1 MLLAVSPKRSIRRRA
16 SPGSRGSAGTST
28 ALIRCRSLRST
39 SRSSIRAPGNP
50 SQGPDRQGQPDID
63 SGTARCLACS
73 SPTRNTVASAPAG
86 TGHPG
91 PARRTMAAKSTL
103 DSLQRRM
110 RAMHSLYYDAVA
122 TMDIDQ
128 VNHFEREGVLP
139 IAFSLFH
146 IVNMIDASFLLMTGT
161 PPIWDDTWEARIRPA
176 IADHGKHRTVEEMV
190 HQRIGDYAAFQDYM
204 AAVFNRTEEWLENV
218 DPDQLDRV
226 VVGRPF

>member
-1 MLLAVSPKRSIRRRA
+1 
-16 SPGSRGSAGTST
+16 
-28 ALIRCRSLRST
+28 
-39 SRSSIRAPGNP
+39 
-50 SQGPDRQGQPDID
+50 
-63 SGTARCLACS
+63 
-73 SPTRNTVASAPAG
+73 
-86 TGHPG
+86 
-91 PARRTMAAKSTL
+91 MAAKSTL

-161 PPIWDDTWEARIRPA
+161 PPIWDDTWEARIQPA

-190 HQRIGDYAAFQDYM
+190 HQRIGDYAAFEEYM
-204 AAVFNRTEEWLENV
+204 AAVFNRTEEWLEIV

-226 VVGRPF
+226 VVGRPFPPLVASTYSARVAGPAGITLLDAAECWIYQHGLRHMGEIELARGLVGLGGMTS

>member
-1 MLLAVSPKRSIRRRA
+1 
-16 SPGSRGSAGTST
+16 
-28 ALIRCRSLRST
+28 
-39 SRSSIRAPGNP
+39 
-50 SQGPDRQGQPDID
+50 
-63 SGTARCLACS
+63 
-73 SPTRNTVASAPAG
+73 
-86 TGHPG
+86 
-91 PARRTMAAKSTL
+91 MAAKSTL

-146 IVNMIDASFLLMTGT
+146 IVNMIDASFLLMTGA
-161 PPIWDDTWEARIRPA
+161 PPIWDDSWEARIRPA
-176 IADHGKHRTVEEMV
+176 IADHGKHRTVAEMV

-226 VVGRPF
+226 VVGRPFPPLVASTYSARVAGPAGITVLDAAECWIYQHGLRHMGEIELARGLVGLGGMTS